1 MDETDTLVKW
11 RMIKKIL
18 CFSQKKEI
26 GLRGNVNFQ
35 KSFVKNIDDD
45 GVVFTY
51 WILPFWLQQL

>member
-1 MDETDTLVKW
+1 MKQISLLNG

-26 GLRGNVNFQ
+26 GRRGNVNFQ
-35 KSFVKNIDDD
+35 KSFDKNIDDD
-45 GVVFTY
+45 GVVFTS